1 MYYVFLFSSYIT
13 WEYKMRFHYLKDNK
27 PICGKSVDMRYTT
40 DDWSMVDCIYCLSH
54 KDKPQNGIKKISK
67 GKYA

>member
-1 MYYVFLFSSYIT
+1 MGNY
-13 WEYKMRFHYLKDNK
+13 MRFHYLKDNK

-54 KDKPQNGIKKISK
+54 KDKPQDSVKKMSK